1 MRGGRREGGVGARV
15 RESREGGGDDVRA
28 REGWRAV
35 VAGGVG
41 VVAADVDGDGDAR
54 VGASER
60 GDGTGG
66 DGARRLGAGR
76 RAHGRGVGGAR
87 ARHGEERLA
96 VTKHRGVGGVG
107 HAGVGAPTSA
117 ANADVASAAAASSSA
132 SHPRP
137 LCDTAPRVVA
147 VEPSAART
155 SPTARSSL
163 PKPHC
168 TRRPGPSSGG
178 DMSSARSGVSSR
190 GSSDILRARAD
201 RRIAYGTVVARSRRQ
216 CRPTTRQSCFVGR
229 RRRTSFGAVRA
240 RTRVR
245 ATGTP
250 PNPC

>member
-96 VTKHRGVGGVG
+96 VTKHRGVGGCRARGRRRAHERGERGCRVG
-107 HAGVGAPTSA
+107 GGGV
-117 ANADVASAAAASSSA
+117 VQ
-132 SHPRP
+132 R
-137 LCDTAPRVVA
+137 
-147 VEPSAART
+147 EPSEALVRHRAAGRRGRT
-155 SPTARSSL
+155 E
-163 PKPHC
+163 
-168 TRRPGPSSGG
+168 
-178 DMSSARSGVSSR
+178 R
-190 GSSDILRARAD
+190 GANLAD
-201 RRIAYGTVVARSRRQ
+201 RALLVAEAALHEEAGTVVRGRHVERALRGVEQRLVRYPASPRGPEDRLRHRSR
-216 CRPTTRQSCFVGR
+216 S
-229 RRRTSFGAVRA
+229 
-240 RTRVR
+240 
-245 ATGTP
+245 
-250 PNPC
+250 